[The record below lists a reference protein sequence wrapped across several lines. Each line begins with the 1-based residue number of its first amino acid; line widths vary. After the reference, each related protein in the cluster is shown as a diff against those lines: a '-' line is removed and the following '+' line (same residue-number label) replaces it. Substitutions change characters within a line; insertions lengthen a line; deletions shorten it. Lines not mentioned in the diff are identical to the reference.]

1 MVEKEIKE
9 ESGLSLIDIWN
20 ILVRHIWIIVIC
32 VFLGGAGGGAYGYVL
47 KDPTYVSDAK
57 IMIQVSADADSNADV
72 NNGIVVGLRIS
83 QTVAE
88 LMQSRKVAKLVANDV
103 FGDVAYYPLVQSG
116 LTVTPSTTSLM
127 IPVSYT
133 SAPKYKDYVKDIL
146 NSVIEQTI
154 ALANDD
160 NQNYTALKD
169 KITVVD
175 DASETKEVQ
184 PNKLLLLLVGF
195 VLGGVLGVV
204 IAFILELIN
213 DKVMEKSD
221 IEEKIGIKCIG
232 SISDFTMEKTK

>member
-20 ILVRHIWIIVIC
+20 ILIRHIWIIIVC
-32 VFLGGAGGGAYGYVL
+32 VFVGGAGGGVYGYVL
-47 KDPTYVSDAK
+47 KDPTYISDAK
-57 IMIQVSADADSNADV
+57 VMIQVDAEAGSNADI

-88 LMQSRKVAKLVANDV
+88 LMQSRKVAKLVANEV
-103 FGDVAYYPLVQSG
+103 LGDVRYYPLIQSG
-116 LTVTPSTTSLM
+116 LNVSPSTTSLM
-127 IPVSYT
+127 IPVSYVST
-133 SAPKYKDYVKDIL
+133 DKDNVKAIL

-175 DASETKEVQ
+175 DASEAKYNS
-184 PNKLLLLLVGF
+184 PNKTLLLLVGL
-195 VLGGVLGVV
+195 VIGGVLGVV

-213 DKVMEKSD
+213 DKVMGKSD

-232 SISDFTMEKTK
+232 SISDFTMQNK